1 MSTPTGDA
9 ITEQWLS
16 ELLTGLGDNPDQIHT
31 ALRKAK
37 ITGQRGSRYD
47 CPLAR
52 YVADHA
58 RQRVPSATVRVRVCE
73 GAVVVEIEETDTG
86 GYREIGV
93 EQSEVVKG
101 FVQRFDNDAYPD
113 LIDQAA
119 A

>member
-16 ELLTGLGDNPDQIHT
+16 ELLTGLGDSPDQIHAT
-31 ALRKAK
+31 LRNAK
-37 ITGQRGSRYD
+37 VTGQQASRYD

-58 RQRVPSATVRVRVCE
+58 RQRMPSAQVKARVSTGE
-73 GAVVVEIEETDTG
+73 VVVEIEESDTG
-86 GYREIGV
+86 GYREVGA
-93 EQSEVVKG
+93 EQPEATKK
-101 FVQRFDNDAYPD
+101 FVQAFDSGSYPD

>member
-16 ELLTGLGDNPDQIHT
+16 ELLTGLGDGPDQIHT
-31 ALRKAK
+31 ALRNAK

-58 RQRVPSATVRVRVCE
+58 RKRVPSAQVRVRVYE
-73 GAVVVEIEETDTG
+73 GAVVVEIEESDTG
-86 GYREIGV
+86 GYREVGV
-93 EQSEVVKG
+93 EQPEAVKR
-101 FVQRFDNDAYPD
+101 FVQAFDGGYYLD
-113 LIDQAA
+113 LVDREAA
-119 A
+119 